1 MSTNSEQNRSEV
13 PPSRAYFESING
25 DLYLWRIGEITAEQ
39 ALEGIASWVLA
50 VEQGEKR

>member
-1 MSTNSEQNRSEV
+1 MADAACKPDEV

-39 ALEGIASWVLA
+39 ALEGIAAWVLA